1 MMTDRF
7 CTVIISESLFDT
19 CIHVSAKNSLF
30 FPLFWATLKRIKI
43 KIILIV
49 DKSVRVNYDGQTAHK
64 IGEGHGKTG
73 EDIAL
78 VPKVIFS
85 SPANIPFVSHIN
97 HKQGKRKNAE
107 EKHG

>member
-1 MMTDRF
+1 MERL
-7 CTVIISESLFDT
+7 E
-19 CIHVSAKNSLF
+19 
-30 FPLFWATLKRIKI
+30 
-43 KIILIV
+43 
-49 DKSVRVNYDGQTAHK
+49 
-64 IGEGHGKTG
+64 KTS
-73 EDIAL
+73 AL